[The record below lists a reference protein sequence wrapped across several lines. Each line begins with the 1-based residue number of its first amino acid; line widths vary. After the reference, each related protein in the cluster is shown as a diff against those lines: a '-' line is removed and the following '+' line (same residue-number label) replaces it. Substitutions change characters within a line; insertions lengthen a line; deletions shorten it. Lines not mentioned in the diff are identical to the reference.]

1 MTTIMFIT
9 YLVTI
14 MSFCRQIYPS
24 SSRASQNYHQH
35 ITLSPTSL
43 WRFCWYDPLLQNG
56 KSHAIN
62 ADVIPIM
69 FKLIKSWFL
78 AIFSV
83 SQKIFLNELFRFF
96 FDGLYFFVIE
106 RIVRESIVPVYQ
118 RETFQT
124 LKKGMNNKNL
134 SENIKSFWKGRNKFQ
149 QMKYRF

>member
-78 AIFSV
+78 AIIYFL
-83 SQKIFLNELFRFF
+83 SQSKNYFFNSRKNGLFRFF

-124 LKKGMNNKNL
+124 LKKGWT
-134 SENIKSFWKGRNKFQ
+134 IKTCQRT
-149 QMKYRF
+149 